1 MPKRISPL
9 SEKNINAVQ
18 PTDKVYRLFD
28 GNGLFLLI
36 TPQGGKL
43 WRFKYRFD
51 GKEKRIALGTYPEV
65 SLNDARSSRDEAREL
80 LSQGA
85 DPSALR
91 KEEKER
97 DKAERLEVG
106 RTPSVRVTIE
116 GKIEIWKGS
125 KIMRFSKDEAR
136 FVANILNNLVG

>member
-9 SEKNINAVQ
+9 SEKNINAAQ

-80 LSQGA
+80 LSQGT

-97 DKAERLEVG
+97 DKAEHLEVG
-106 RTPSVRVTIE
+106 RTPSVRVAIE